1 MSKKNCML
9 IISAWVFHRMQRAD
23 EICRDRS
30 TCKRVSSQTII
41 RSRSSGQCDECTVS
55 LLLNLFLFSD
65 VCFCPDL
72 HIWLL
77 NSSTLVHVAYEII
90 CITAGSYT
98 NKLVQKIFCIL
109 KQAGH
114 NDQSHTWGMDRTCVR
129 SYKRFKPSKQGMFS
143 DLWLMLWQLF
153 LINRRFKH

>member
-1 MSKKNCML
+1 MLQIRFTEIIIVKKTCML
-9 IISAWVFHRMQRAD
+9 IISAWIFHRMQKPD

-41 RSRSSGQCDECTVS
+41 RSRFCGQCDAFTVS
-55 LLLNLFLFSD
+55 LHLNLFLFSD

-77 NSSTLVHVAYEII
+77 CHVAYEII

-109 KQAGH
+109 KQPGN
-114 NDQSHTWGMDRTCVR
+114 ND
-129 SYKRFKPSKQGMFS
+129 
-143 DLWLMLWQLF
+143 
-153 LINRRFKH
+153 